1 MEPVPAR
8 AVVIK
13 NTYTSEVGVTAYITH
28 FSLPV
33 RLADGREAKVSDWA
47 RGHHASLITAGMEIP
62 IFVDPATGDPSGLD
76 HGNLDEAIGRYY
88 HQLSPDEYDSWE
100 EALAYEKKIHRQ
112 HGQIIA
118 PIRWDIEQAVDFV
131 RHAPGGLRDTVRS
144 WRGAIKGL
152 RDDTPRVGARVSAID
167 ATFDQENGQTVWEI
181 TLDMAGRTVVHRQ
194 ALSDEKVSSLRQVGW
209 AEVELDPADPE
220 RIAIR

>member
-1 MEPVPAR
+1 VDPVPAR
-8 AVVIK
+8 AVVVK
-13 NTYTSEVGVTAYITH
+13 NTYTTEVGVTAYITH

-76 HGNLDEAIGRYY
+76 HDNLDEAIGRYY
-88 HQLSPDEYDSWE
+88 HRLNPDEYGSWE
-100 EALAYEKKIHRQ
+100 EALAYEKKIHKQ
-112 HGQIIA
+112 QGEIIA
-118 PIRWDIEQAVDFV
+118 PIRWELEAW
-131 RHAPGGLRDTVRS
+131 RDTAKELPGALRETVKS
-144 WRGAIKGL
+144 WRSALKGI
-152 RDDTPRVGARVSAID
+152 RDDTPRVGARVSAIS

-194 ALSDEKVSSLRQVGW
+194 ALSDEKAGSLRQVGW
-209 AEVELDPADPE
+209 AEVELDPADPQ